1 MWSKVEQGGVS
12 GVSGGMVEYIVG
24 QSVEQVDT
32 CGAGGAMSGVS
43 GVQWS
48 DVIEADIMMR

>member
-1 MWSKVEQGGVS
+1 MEQGGARWS
-12 GVSGGMVEYIVG
+12 KWSKWGMVEYIVG
-24 QSVEQVDT
+24 QSMEQVDT